1 MLVSCKIPAYYIKIA
16 VKSVQIKMKYGR
28 EQVVGCIGNSMY
40 GLNGRFG
47 VKCKC
52 SLFRM

>member
-1 MLVSCKIPAYYIKIA
+1 MLVSCKIPTYYIKVD
-16 VKSVQIKMKYGR
+16 VKSVQMKMKYGR
-28 EQVVGCIGNSMY
+28 EQVVGCIGMY